1 LLKNRPSLI
10 EGELLL
16 PWLSV
21 CVNIVDSEAVKIQ
34 ELIAETDSLVLDDRW
49 DEVVALRDRCRIAV
63 QRGHQWWPAAA
74 WAEYRMALDGPGVLA
89 ASVLDSAAARYTLG
103 PFPEVAASTHAWDEL
118 APYLPG
124 TPGAAAFAHECIAMG
139 DDLRADDQFASLPVV
154 FDLPP
159 FLQEWE
165 PQYGPVTYHLDRV
178 EHLIA
183 GSVGEDDLCNDRVV
197 CPVETDGLI
206 PDSTTVDALIEM
218 VQPWAH
224 DSSNRVKAIACT
236 GDAGTVLELLE
247 IRGVVPVEVSGSDAL
262 QSLAWLGASGGPT
275 GRRRGSSSARSN
287 LWWLLLQLTGL
298 GGVDEELTMATAHPS
313 ELTEFA
319 DAIRDLRWTTWAAAR
334 ASSPLIVD
342 GWNVRLIVE
351 DPAERLAWGL
361 QSQLRPTTTR
371 GQLTSKS

>member
-1 LLKNRPSLI
+1 
-10 EGELLL
+10 
-16 PWLSV
+16 
-21 CVNIVDSEAVKIQ
+21 VNTVDSEAVKIQ

-49 DEVVALRDRCRIAV
+49 DEVVALRDRCRLAV

-139 DDLRADDQFASLPVV
+139 DDLRADDQFALLPDV

-178 EHLIA
+178 EHLFA
-183 GSVGEDDLCNDRVV
+183 GSLIGERGRIDGRTS
-197 CPVETDGLI
+197 CPSDADALTADPL
-206 PDSTTVDALIEM
+206 TVDALIEM

-224 DSSNRVKAIACT
+224 DSANLVEAIACT
-236 GDAGTVLELLE
+236 GDAETVLDLMNTNGGGP
-247 IRGVVPVEVSGSDAL
+247 IEVSRSEAL
-262 QSLAWLGASGGPT
+262 QALAWMGATGGPT

-287 LWWLLLQLTGL
+287 LWWLLIQLTGL
-298 GGVDEELTMATAHPS
+298 GADDDEVTMATANPS
-313 ELTEFA
+313 ELAEFA
-319 DAIRDLRWTTWAAAR
+319 DAIGDLRWATWAPAN
-334 ASSPLIVD
+334 ASVPLIVD
-342 GWNVRLIVE
+342 GWNVRLVVE

-361 QSQLRPTTTR
+361 QCQLRPTTTR
-371 GQLTSKS
+371 RQLTSNS